1 MAHSSWAYPCPQP
14 NASVFE
20 IGCPLPCLERTDVN
34 GLRSN
39 WMTLSHVWLDLPG
52 GRFQS
57 DGGLRIVAATAGDIY
72 KLLAYTV
79 SKAIIASA
87 FFFNTFTVFNTHQH
101 MLITGGLKCDT
112 GKCGMVKNAFS
123 HIYQSCSLVPRF
135 PVSRFQLSRF

>member
-1 MAHSSWAYPCPQP
+1 M
-14 NASVFE
+14 F
-20 IGCPLPCLERTDVN
+20 N

-87 FFFNTFTVFNTHQH
+87 FFFNTFTVFNTHRH
-101 MLITGGLKCDT
+101 YVNNGGTKMRHWKMWDGQKCLFPRLPVLQFGAT
-112 GKCGMVKNAFS
+112 FSSIAFS
-123 HIYQSCSLVPRF
+123 ALSFLTCKTTKATIWCCYCHELSCSASCFSVNAA
-135 PVSRFQLSRF
+135 